1 MQMVE
6 VGAQPLKSEAPTNLI
21 KFKGMIEMET
31 IEKTVW
37 TSKPA
42 LEKMINATAGKIGK
56 PIKIEKADQTQ
67 KTFAKVWAKTQK
79 EQTH

>member
-1 MQMVE
+1 M
-6 VGAQPLKSEAPTNLI
+6 S
-21 KFKGMIEMET
+21 T

-42 LEKMINATAGKIGK
+42 LEKMIVATSGKIGQ
-56 PIKIEKADQTQ
+56 PIKIEKADDTQ
-67 KTFAKVWAKTQK
+67 KTFCQVWAKTQK

>member
-1 MQMVE
+1 
-6 VGAQPLKSEAPTNLI
+6 
-21 KFKGMIEMET
+21 MEKT
-31 IEKTVW
+31 IEKTLH
-37 TSKPA
+37 TSRPA
-42 LEKMINATAGKIGK
+42 LEKMINATAGKIGQ